1 MKNYINSETIEHIKN
16 EYGIK
21 ITYCSEEIY
30 GKIEDEASST
40 YDEIF
45 LGKYSSEKIEAL
57 CLFHELG
64 HIISSRNK
72 SNKFFI
78 CTLSQEA
85 IAWEMAIELIIKHKD
100 LFDFRFDLNNYYGEE
115 LTFMRKC
122 LKSYFNSEYNELNRI

>member
-1 MKNYINSETIEHIKN
+1 VKNYLNQNIINCIKN

-30 GKIEDEASST
+30 GKVEDEASST

-45 LGKYSSEKIEAL
+45 LGKYSSEKIEIL

-72 SNKFFI
+72 SNKFFF
-78 CTLSQEA
+78 CTLSQEC
-85 IAWEMAIELIIKHKD
+85 IAWELAIELIIKHK
-100 LFDFRFDLNNYYGEE
+100 
-115 LTFMRKC
+115 
-122 LKSYFNSEYNELNRI
+122 